1 MSAPVVVREFATE
14 AEATLAQRI
23 LAESGIEGV
32 IQTDT
37 FAPYIL
43 RPTWRLAV
51 RDTDAAEAIRL
62 LGPKPEQPD

>member
-1 MSAPVVVREFATE
+1 MSAPVVVREFGTE
-14 AEATLAQRI
+14 LEATVAQAI
-23 LAESGIEGV
+23 LADAGIESV

-51 RDTDAAEAIRL
+51 RAATVAEAVRL
-62 LGPKPEQPD
+62 LGETPEQPE

>member
-1 MSAPVVVREFATE
+1 VVVRELASEF
-14 AEATLAQRI
+14 EATLAQGI
-23 LAESGIEGV
+23 LADAGIEAV

-51 RDTDAAEAIRL
+51 REPDAAEAIRL
-62 LGPKPEQPD
+62 LGQVPEQPD